1 MINCWQKFVVQRSL
15 DMVECRWL
23 GIQLCS
29 ASLWIRQLCCWLV
42 VLPSPRSEVV
52 AGQEL
57 DVDWSAAVCRRLLL
71 WVDWRGLGC
80 TSFYSVSGMLGG
92 MVIDAYERNF
102 VFVEASNFLECLM
115 EVVIDAYER
124 NFVFVEA
131 SNFLECLAPF
141 RSMYFNGGGV
151 FRPFWFHSTGRG
163 VPPEFSIMTAGACR
177 LGFGNVVCCCGIFS
191 NVSMTMT
198 TTRFLHG
205 SPVSVNDVC
214 DFVGILMCWSLL
226 TRWRRCLSGCAGE
239 SCLNSGSCVACRSK
253 SCSLPGC
260 LFWASCVGS
269 EGL

>member
-1 MINCWQKFVVQRSL
+1 ML
-15 DMVECRWL
+15 T
-23 GIQLCS
+23 G
-29 ASLWIRQLCCWLV
+29 
-42 VLPSPRSEVV
+42 
-52 AGQEL
+52 
-57 DVDWSAAVCRRLLL
+57 LLL
-71 WVDWRGLGC
+71 CVDACCCGSTGLVLCVDACCCGSTGVVWVVPPFIVFLEC
-80 TSFYSVSGMLGG
+80 LVEVF
-92 MVIDAYERNF
+92 IDAYERNF

-163 VPPEFSIMTAGACR
+163 VPPEFNIMTAGACR

-191 NVSMTMT
+191 KVSMTMT

-239 SCLNSGSCVACRSK
+239 SCLDSGSCVACRSK

-269 EGL
+269 EGLRWLGWCCCAGCCVLRGVIRVTVLLVVLELVVSAAGLA

>member
-1 MINCWQKFVVQRSL
+1 MLTGLLLCVDACCSGSTGVVWVVPPFIVFL
-15 DMVECRWL
+15 EC
-23 GIQLCS
+23 
-29 ASLWIRQLCCWLV
+29 LV
-42 VLPSPRSEVV
+42 EVV
-52 AGQEL
+52 IDAYERNFVFVEASNFL
-57 DVDWSAAVCRRLLL
+57 ECLMEV
-71 WVDWRGLGC
+71 
-80 TSFYSVSGMLGG
+80 
-92 MVIDAYERNF
+92 VIDAYERNF

-163 VPPEFSIMTAGACR
+163 VPPEFNIMTAGACR

-191 NVSMTMT
+191 KVSMTMT